1 MQITI
6 NFNPRD
12 LIDRVNLSQEKL
24 QVNLNKAVQAAA
36 ILVQNRARLEIQTG
50 GRTGRLYRRGRN
62 MHQSSA
68 PGEYP
73 KSDTG
78 RLASSIRTDFSFL
91 NASVGSDLNYS
102 AWLENGTPR
111 MAARPWLGRTLEEQ
125 SPKIKQI
132 VDDAVR
138 NSIGD

>member
-6 NFNPRD
+6 NFHPKD
-12 LIDRVNLSQEKL
+12 LIDRFDLVQSKLEK
-24 QVNLNKAVQAAA
+24 NLNLAVQAAA

-50 GRTGRLYRRGRN
+50 GRTGRIYRRRSVT
-62 MHQSSA
+62 HQASA

-102 AWLENGTPR
+102 TWLETGTNK

-132 VDDAVR
+132 IDDAIR
-138 NSIGD
+138 NSVE